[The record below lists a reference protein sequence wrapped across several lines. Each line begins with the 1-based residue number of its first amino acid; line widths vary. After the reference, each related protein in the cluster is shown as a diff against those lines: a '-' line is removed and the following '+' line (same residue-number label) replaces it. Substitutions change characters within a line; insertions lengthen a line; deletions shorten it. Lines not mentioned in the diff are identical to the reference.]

1 MFNRIKMSRSS
12 LMDLS
17 IFTIHYILTKAKII
31 FRSSFIRRTHIYF
44 ITWLP
49 WFSIPHK
56 FSYWLLQK
64 TYRNMNTLS
73 FHLDTWLISRLTHI
87 SQPLT
92 QIFVFQ
98 SFQFYRNS
106 CIQKKY
112 DKNKQKIYL
121 KDFTFI
127 LSLKEQFEID
137 VDNFKSYSVSISY
150 HFYEAN
156 GKLTKRNWCINVF

>member
-56 FSYWLLQK
+56 FSYYCK
-64 TYRNMNTLS
+64 K
-73 FHLDTWLISRLTHI
+73 HI
-87 SQPLT
+87 
-92 QIFVFQ
+92 
-98 SFQFYRNS
+98 
-106 CIQKKY
+106 
-112 DKNKQKIYL
+112 
-121 KDFTFI
+121 
-127 LSLKEQFEID
+127 EIW
-137 VDNFKSYSVSISY
+137 ISY
-150 HFYEAN
+150 HFTWILDWFHGLHIFLNPLHKYLYFN
-156 GKLTKRNWCINVF
+156 LSNFIGTLVYKRNMIRINRKYISKILLLFYHWKNSLKLTWIISKVIVYLNCDWALLRIIIK